1 MRSIIVSIIIVTL
14 GTFAAGQGTGGGVFR
29 IGGGV
34 PQRGA
39 AGAPAMALTTPAWAD
54 GGQIPVKYTQAVPNP
69 VSPELK
75 WTNAPQ
81 GTMSFVLHMHDPD
94 AALNGTTNDQV
105 HWLVWNIPA
114 GATGMPEGVPMG
126 SQLADGSRQISASGA
141 TYRGPGAPATGPF
154 HHYTIEV
161 YALDTKLEVEPAA
174 NEQDTRVNVLKAM
187 QGHVRAKAVYVGL
200 FHRPP

>member
-1 MRSIIVSIIIVTL
+1 MRSLTVAIVILAFATL
-14 GTFAAGQGTGGGVFR
+14 SAGQVFR

-34 PQRGA
+34 QRGA
-39 AGAPAMALTTPAWAD
+39 GAAPATPAMTLTTSAWAD

-75 WTNAPQ
+75 WANAPQ
-81 GTMSFVLHMHDPD
+81 GTMSFVIHMHDPD
-94 AALNGTTNDQV
+94 AALNNTTNDQV

-114 GATGMPEGVPMG
+114 SATGMPEGVPMG

-161 YALDTKLEVEPAA
+161 YALDTKVDIEPAA
-174 NEQDTRVNVLKAM
+174 NEQDTRVNVMKAM
-187 QGHVRAKAVYVGL
+187 QGHVRGKAVYVGL
-200 FHRPP
+200 FHRPPQ